1 MRYRSSKAN
10 RLVQRL
16 CRDPALVARLR
27 SEPEAVFREHGLSD
41 EEGRALAAGDPA
53 ALAGIGLH
61 PILQVHLMMAMSPQ
75 MADLIN
81 MSAFARR
88 LEER

>member
-1 MRYRSSKAN
+1 MQYRSSNAN

-16 CRDPALVARLR
+16 CRDPELVTRLR
-27 SEPEAVFREHGLSD
+27 NEPESVFRDHGLSSD
-41 EEGRALAAGDPA
+41 EARALAAGDPA
-53 ALAGIGLH
+53 ALAAIGLH
-61 PILQVHLMMAMSPQ
+61 PILQVHLMMAMIPQ

>member
-1 MRYRSSKAN
+1 MEYRSNNAN

-27 SEPEAVFREHGLSD
+27 SDPASVFREHGLSAK
-41 EEGRALAAGDPA
+41 EGEALASGDPA
-53 ALAGIGLH
+53 ALASVGIH

-75 MADLIN
+75 MADLVN
-81 MSAFARR
+81 MRAFARR
-88 LEER
+88 LGEQ

>member
-1 MRYRSSKAN
+1 MQYRSSNAN

-27 SEPEAVFREHGLSD
+27 SEPESVFRDHGLSSD
-41 EEGRALAAGDPA
+41 EARALAAGDPA
-53 ALAGIGLH
+53 ALAAIGLH
-61 PILQVHLMMAMSPQ
+61 PILQVHLMMAMNPQ

-81 MSAFARR
+81 MSAFTRR

>member
-1 MRYRSSKAN
+1 MEYRSSNAN

-27 SEPEAVFREHGLSD
+27 GDAESVFREHGLSA
-41 EEGRALAAGDPA
+41 EEGKALASGDPA
-53 ALAGIGLH
+53 ALASIGLH
-61 PILQVHLMMAMSPQ
+61 PILQVHLMMAMNPQ
-75 MADLIN
+75 MAELIN
-81 MSAFARR
+81 MGAFARR

>member
-1 MRYRSSKAN
+1 MRRPFKVMS
-10 RLVQRL
+10 
-16 CRDPALVARLR
+16 
-27 SEPEAVFREHGLSD
+27 
-41 EEGRALAAGDPA
+41 AGDPA
-53 ALAGIGLH
+53 ALASIGLH
-61 PILQVHLMMAMSPQ
+61 PILQVHLMMAMNPQ